1 MSIST
6 IGAAGAFQ
14 LPLPPQRAKDSDE
27 ATESSAEKARE
38 KLASVGR
45 QLRDTSQ
52 GLLDGL
58 GAQR

>member
-6 IGAAGAFQ
+6 VGAAGAFQ

-38 KLASVGR
+38 AISGEKSPAASVSSGKVV
-45 QLRDTSQ
+45 DITT
-52 GLLDGL
+52 
-58 GAQR
+58 